1 MDDIQEVIALAKDY
15 AKLKSYD
22 AAISEMERAK
32 NMIKAMLSKRSK
44 LTQASKRRWQ
54 SMLEKS
60 CEEIRIYSRLKVEQQ
75 HALKKSQS
83 SIIGKCSNLSRRS
96 QHVPPI
102 NEPQQPSI
110 NRLSTKKQINARRNA
125 NRRASA
131 NGDVSKSS
139 FLEIA
144 KERNHPNIDLIES
157 IEQDIV
163 KGSEKVLW
171 SQIADLDNAKEL
183 LQEAIILPTYM
194 PDLFKGIRRPWKGV
208 LLYGPPGT
216 VGLNMKYSPLISS
229 FNLSCHRVKRCSPR
243 PSHLSVTHA
252 F

>member
-1 MDDIQEVIALAKDY
+1 MNDIQEVIALAKEY

-22 AAISEMERAK
+22 AAISEMGRAK

-54 SMLEKS
+54 SMLQKS

-75 HALKKSQS
+75 HVVKKSQS
-83 SIIGKCSNLSRRS
+83 SIIGKYCNLSGLS
-96 QHVPPI
+96 QHVSPI
-102 NEPQQPSI
+102 NKPQQPSI
-110 NRLSTKKQINARRNA
+110 DQLSTKKQVHARRNT
-125 NRRASA
+125 NRRASV
-131 NGDVSKSS
+131 NGDASKRA

-194 PDLFKGIRRPWKGV
+194 PYLFKGIRRPWKGV

-216 VGLNMKYSPLISS
+216 VCSYTKYSPLISS
-229 FNLSCHRVKRCSPR
+229 FNSSCQRVKRCSPR
-243 PSHLSVTHA
+243 PSHLSVTHV